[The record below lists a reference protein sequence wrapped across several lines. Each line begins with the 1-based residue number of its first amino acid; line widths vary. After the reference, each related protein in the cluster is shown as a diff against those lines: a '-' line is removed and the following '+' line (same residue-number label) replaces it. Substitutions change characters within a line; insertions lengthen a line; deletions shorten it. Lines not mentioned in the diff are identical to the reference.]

1 MFRKRVTCYMN
12 TIKFDLANV
21 LYTFEVYFY
30 LLINPFGKHAF
41 YTVYVHIVLMQNFTL
56 TKM

>member
-1 MFRKRVTCYMN
+1 MN